1 MKIGLDF
8 AAKLDRHLISW
19 KSSSDPSPGNYS
31 YGMDPHGVPEVYIW
45 EGSSRT
51 FRTGPWNGEGWSG
64 RPDMGANG
72 FFRFHF
78 VMNQHEI
85 YYTFECLNKSVL
97 CRAFIDESGLLQR
110 LVLSNTTSNKWDL
123 FWKVPEDICEHYAK
137 CGDNGMCTTIYTDR
151 CQCLPGF
158 MPQSRKDWDLR
169 ETSDGC
175 VRRTGLNCST
185 DGFFPLKKVKL
196 PDTSNASTE
205 SNKTLNECQDL
216 CLKNCSCSAF
226 ALTGESMC
234 ITWLGDLVDIMTFI
248 EGGDDIYIRLAA
260 SELDSLRSN
269 SGNKIRLTIIVT
281 IPVLSSLLLLCGQLE
296 DGQEVAVKRLSKN
309 SIQGIDEFKTEA
321 SNILLDH
328 EMNPKISD
336 FGTARTFRAGQ
347 TEGNTMRVVGTC
359 GYMSPEYAMGGLFS
373 EKSDVFSFGVMLLEI
388 LSGKKNNVVLRAD
401 QCLNLLGHV
410 SICLFST

>member
-97 CRAFIDESGLLQR
+97 CRAFIDDGGFLQR
-110 LVLSNTTSNKWDL
+110 LVSSNTRSNKWDV
-123 FWKVPEDICEHYAK
+123 FWKVPEDPCDKYAT
-137 CGDNGMCTTIYTDR
+137 CGANGMCTTIYSPR
-151 CQCLPGF
+151 CQCLQGF
-158 MPQSRKDWDLR
+158 MPKSSKDWDLR

-175 VRRTGLNCST
+175 VRRTVLNCST
-185 DGFFPLKKVKL
+185 DGFFPLQKVKL

-216 CLKNCSCSAF
+216 CLKN
-226 ALTGESMC
+226 
-234 ITWLGDLVDIMTFI
+234 
-248 EGGDDIYIRLAA
+248 Y
-260 SELDSLRSN
+260 SLRSN